1 MKVIGAGFGRTGTK
15 SLQEA
20 LEILGYN
27 KSYHMVT
34 LFTNPDDIKYWED
47 AAQER
52 VVDWDSL
59 FNGYEA
65 VVDFPGSLF
74 YKELLKKYPESK
86 IILTVRDA
94 EKWYESTYSTIYSFS
109 PDLIKK
115 IQLALTAIFSKRAR
129 NLLRVVKLN
138 NLTIWKNLFKE
149 RFKDRD
155 FAIEIF
161 NSHTEDTIKYV
172 PAHQL
177 LVFKV
182 EDGWEPLCRFL
193 DKPIPN
199 IPFPKANNKEEF
211 KIMTAKFL
219 DI

>member
-74 YKELLKKYPESK
+74 YKELLKKYPEAK